1 MVRRSVLLAATATMA
16 GAFAPATTGGITRL
30 GMPSRSAV
38 SSLRG
43 GSSRGVSSMQM
54 ASAHDFKL
62 PLVGESP
69 RPTCACP
76 ARSCGICL
84 YVKLCPSCDDPGPS
98 RALILPSR
106 HSPRTTKNGGRGGR
120 GIVRLP
126 YAGVPGCHRAAHAFL
141 RDGIADRGLHW
152 CAGGGEKSLGDY
164 KGKVVLI
171 ENVASL

>member
-1 MVRRSVLLAATATMA
+1 MGTEDSMVRRSVLLAATATMA
-16 GAFAPATTGGITRL
+16 GAFSPATTGGITRL

-62 PLVGESP
+62 PLVG
-69 RPTCACP
+69 
-76 ARSCGICL
+76 
-84 YVKLCPSCDDPGPS
+84 
-98 RALILPSR
+98 
-106 HSPRTTKNGGRGGR
+106 
-120 GIVRLP
+120 
-126 YAGVPGCHRAAHAFL
+126 
-141 RDGIADRGLHW
+141 
-152 CAGGGEKSLGDY
+152 GGEKSLGDY

>member
-84 YVKLCPSCDDPGPS
+84 YVIFAP
-98 RALILPSR
+98 
-106 HSPRTTKNGGRGGR
+106 
-120 GIVRLP
+120 
-126 YAGVPGCHRAAHAFL
+126 
-141 RDGIADRGLHW
+141 
-152 CAGGGEKSLGDY
+152 
-164 KGKVVLI
+164 
-171 ENVASL
+171 VAMIPAPAER